1 MHKKG
6 QSRKDSARAEAEQ
19 EKEVKV
25 ERRSDQKVT
34 QCMRQEEE
42 QKHKKSR
49 R

>member
-6 QSRKDSARAEAEQ
+6 QSRKDSARAKTEQ
-19 EKEVKV
+19 EKEAKV
-25 ERRSDQKVT
+25 GRRSDQKVT

-42 QKHKKSR
+42 QKHEKSR